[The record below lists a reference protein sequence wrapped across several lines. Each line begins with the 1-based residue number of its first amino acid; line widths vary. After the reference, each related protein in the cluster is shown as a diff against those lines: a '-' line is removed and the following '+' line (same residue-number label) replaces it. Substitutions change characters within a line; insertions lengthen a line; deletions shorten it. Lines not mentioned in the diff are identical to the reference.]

1 MKKTRSKWLVPFV
14 GVLLVLAA
22 CTSQQGANDRQQGK
36 RNTQHP
42 MNVSTHNDRDMNVI
56 PSTDRSKKLTTNQH
70 GEITSGPGSNV
81 YSLIGS
87 SSLHD
92 GGISSHLES
101 RLAGEGI
108 PGIKVFVLDDTVILA
123 RAKQENTSIHY
134 DDMQNRVLSGTKG
147 SSGKIENNNGKE
159 IDNNVDDNLEHAKR
173 IMNDAFDGHVQILTV
188 TNANAPKLIE
198 RIKSNL
204 KGKSPSYNQL
214 TTDINTLIKMTK
226 EKS

>member
-22 CTSQQGANDRQQGK
+22 CTSQQGAKDRQQGI

-42 MNVSTHNDRDMNVI
+42 MNVSTHNDQDVNVI

-134 DDMQNRVLSGTKG
+134 DDMQNRVLSGTNG
-147 SSGKIENNNGKE
+147 SSGKVENNSRND
-159 IDNNVDDNLEHAKR
+159 IDNNVDDNLDHAKR
-173 IMNDAFDGHVQILTV
+173 IMNDAFDGHVQILTI

-204 KGKSPSYNQL
+204 KGKAPSYNQL
-214 TTDINTLIKMTK
+214 TNDINTLVQMTK